1 VLRVMRRF
9 VAPDA
14 RYAAHPMFGAM
25 SRQEWMI
32 WTFRHVDHH
41 LRQFGQ

>member
-1 VLRVMRRF
+1 

-14 RYAAHPMFGAM
+14 RYTPHPMFGTLT
-25 SRQEWMI
+25 RQEWLT

-41 LRQFGQ
+41 LRQFGA